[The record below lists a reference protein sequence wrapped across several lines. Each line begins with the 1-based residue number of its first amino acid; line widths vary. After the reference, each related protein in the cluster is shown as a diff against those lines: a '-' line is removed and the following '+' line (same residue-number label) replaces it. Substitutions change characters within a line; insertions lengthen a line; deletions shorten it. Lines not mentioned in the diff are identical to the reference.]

1 MGASQSSAAHGEQVI
16 APSASVQFSPALIDS
31 LSSRHEPVPPS
42 SSADDI
48 IRRRLAAEAA
58 HIRSQE
64 AEILHSISAA
74 LEKENLDKDKAGL
87 NSDVLGRDIEEI
99 REKIERIRE
108 NKNREEEGVR
118 LAREGV
124 KQCYLDHPDKPLDC
138 WKQVDIFKTEVSKL
152 EQAFV
157 KSLQ

>member
-1 MGASQSSAAHGEQVI
+1 MGASQSSAAHGE
-16 APSASVQFSPALIDS
+16 QFSPALIDS

-124 KQCYLDHPDKPLDC
+124 KHDHPDKPLDC